1 MKPKENCLHVFNR
14 EQIICQRLI
23 PTYSGSREQGH
34 YKNNPSSIDNP
45 KTKMN
50 FYPSKNFIQKLKRKI
65 SSRPT
70 TLFATS
76 VSGLPQ
82 TLYEIFPPL
91 LHTFV
96 TVLTGQVND
105 TTFSPNKIYYDRH
118 CLHPIAYEF
127 GQSGSGGLEFSKVVE
142 EVGALLSA
150 VKFTVDIWK

>member
-1 MKPKENCLHVFNR
+1 LKPKENCLHVFNR

-105 TTFSPNKIYYDRH
+105 TTFSPNKFITTDIVFIR
-118 CLHPIAYEF
+118 
-127 GQSGSGGLEFSKVVE
+127 
-142 EVGALLSA
+142 LLTNLSSRVAEAWNSA
-150 VKFTVDIWK
+150 RWLRKLGPCCPQ